1 MAKAMSSGYLPIGGL
16 MVSDRVTR
24 VLVDKGG
31 EFFHGF
37 TYSGHPAACAVAVAN
52 LEIFRRERIVERVRE
67 HAAPYLASR
76 WRELAAH
83 PLVGE
88 ARCVGLLAA
97 IELVPD
103 KSARR
108 FFEPRG
114 EVGMKMRETCT
125 RNGLVMRA
133 TRDTLFIAPPL
144 VISHSEI
151 DELLAKV
158 VRSLDETTAWAR
170 AEGWL

>member
-1 MAKAMSSGYLPIGGL
+1 
-16 MVSDRVTR
+16 
-24 VLVDKGG
+24 VLTERGG

-52 LEIFRRERIVERVRE
+52 LEVFRRERVVERVRE
-67 HAAPYLASR
+67 EAAPYLATR
-76 WRELAAH
+76 WRQLAAH

-103 KSARR
+103 KSTRR

-133 TRDTLFIAPPL
+133 TRDTLFVAPPL
-144 VISHSEI
+144 IISHAEI
-151 DELLAKV
+151 DELLSKV
-158 VRSLDETTAWAR
+158 VRSLDETAAHLR
-170 AEGWL
+170 DQGWI